1 MLTLMFAVLLQKVD
15 DEVCIDECETEVKE
29 EVTVKYHYTSDRQG
43 GQLNINETFFFLK
56 ATVAS

>member
-1 MLTLMFAVLLQKVD
+1 MFAVLLQKVD